1 MRLSYPAAVKVVR
14 VPCTG
19 KIDLLHVLRAFERG
33 ADGVYG
39 LGCLEGDCHFERGN
53 LRARQRFVQAQQL
66 LAEVG
71 LEGERAQMYN
81 LSSSEAPRF
90 VQIAVEM
97 VDRIR
102 RLGPS
107 PLRGRGQR
115 VG

>member
-1 MRLSYPAAVKVVR
+1 MRLSYPASIKVVL

-19 KIDLLHVLRAFERG
+19 KIDLLHVIRAFELG

-53 LRARQRFVQAQQL
+53 LRARSRFTEAQRL
-66 LAEVG
+66 LDEVG
-71 LEGERAQMYN
+71 VCGERAQMYN

-90 VQIAVEM
+90 VQIAEEM

-107 PLRGRGQR
+107 PLKGRGRR
-115 VG
+115 VA